1 MMPGDCKAMKALKD
15 MKVAKRKQVEK
26 RMAIR
31 LMQRLHEY
39 RARAQSKQL
48 STKEAMERMSP
59 GFAAARANLFAQMAA
74 EEARSSTARP
84 SSGHDDS
91 EDAFFQSE
99 AWIEYTTV
107 LDAIVEAEKNVI
119 AHNAINAITQMMS
132 EGV

>member
-1 MMPGDCKAMKALKD
+1 MAIKAM
-15 MKVAKRKQVEK
+15 Q
-26 RMAIR
+26 RM
-31 LMQRLHEY
+31 HEGY
-39 RARAQSKQL
+39 ARARSKL
-48 STKEAMERMSP
+48 LFEKEAMERMSP
-59 GFAAARANLFAQMAA
+59 GFAAARANLFAKMAA